1 MIKQEIMGDLV
12 RTYSDAG
19 MMIRGGFPEGLYA
32 EAIDPISAGRVYEET
47 DIPIDQDE
55 DPEDLI
61 HEKAEAYD
69 ILMGNDPTEEEEE
82 PVEEEPEHD

>member
-1 MIKQEIMGDLV
+1 MIVQEVMGDLV
-12 RTYSDAG
+12 KTYSDRG

-32 EAIDPISAGRVYEET
+32 EAIDPISAGRIYEET
-47 DIPIDQDE
+47 DIPIDEDE

-69 ILMGNDPTEEEEE
+69 ILMGEEESEN
-82 PVEEEPEHD
+82 D

>member
-1 MIKQEIMGDLV
+1 MIVQEAMGDLV
-12 RTYSDAG
+12 KTYSDRG

-47 DIPIDQDE
+47 DIPIDEDE

-69 ILMGNDPTEEEEE
+69 ILMG
-82 PVEEEPEHD
+82 EEEPEHD

>member
-1 MIKQEIMGDLV
+1 MIVQEVMGDLV
-12 RTYSDAG
+12 KTYSDIG

-32 EAIDPISAGRVYEET
+32 EAIDPISAGRIYEET
-47 DIPIDQDE
+47 DIPIDEDE

-69 ILMGNDPTEEEEE
+69 ILMGEEES
-82 PVEEEPEHD
+82 EHD

>member
-19 MMIRGGFPEGLYA
+19 MMIRGGFPEGLYS

-47 DIPIDQDE
+47 DIPIEEDE
-55 DPEDLI
+55 DPESIL
-61 HEKAEAYD
+61 HQKADAYD
-69 ILMGNDPTEEEEE
+69 ILMGNELT
-82 PVEEEPEHD
+82 